1 MTRVGLF
8 GGTFNP
14 IHSGHIRAAEKV
26 RDAFDL
32 DTLFFIPSALPPHKP
47 CENLADAKDRF
58 HMIRLATEGGAGFS
72 VSDVEVKRPGAS
84 YTIDTA
90 RHFKDIH
97 GALSDVFLVVGM
109 DAFLEI
115 HTWKLYKEL
124 FSLTAF
130 IVMTRFDG
138 GVGKYLS
145 SLGAYIQSR
154 VSGGYGLSQG
164 EFCFRHKTLRPVFFF
179 DVKPLDISSTR
190 IRSLLRS
197 GRSPGPM
204 LPAAVMDFINR
215 KGLYQ

>member
-32 DTLFFIPSALPPHKP
+32 DTLFFIPSALPPHKSR
-47 CENLADAKDRF
+47 ENLADAKDRLD
-58 HMIRLATEGGAGFS
+58 MIRLATRGGAGFS
-72 VSDVEVKRPGAS
+72 VSDAEIQRPGAS

-90 RHFKDIH
+90 RHFKKKM
-97 GALSDVFLVVGM
+97 GPFSDVFLVVGM

-115 HTWKLYKEL
+115 HTWKSYKKL

-130 IVMTRFDG
+130 IVMTRLDG
-138 GVGKYLS
+138 GVGKYLD
-145 SLGAYIQSR
+145 SLGAYIRSR

-164 EFCFRHKTLRPVFFF
+164 ESCFRHSVLKPVFFF

-190 IRSLLRS
+190 IRSLIRS
-197 GRSPGPM
+197 GESPGPM
-204 LPAAVMDFINR
+204 LPASVMKFISQ
-215 KGLYQ
+215 KGFYR